1 MKVLFDHQIF
11 YEQRV
16 GGSFSPQ
23 EETTSPEL
31 QEQRGRKGAK
41 RIYYTEVSNCCLA
54 SRKSLG

>member
-41 RIYYTEVSNCCLA
+41 RIYYIT
-54 SRKSLG
+54 